1 MFCVTI
7 KGIIP
12 HLFVLTTGG
21 KRFSHALCVWVFFSP
36 AKQVS
41 KGLTFFFFLLE
52 VLNVKVVLYT
62 EKSKYL
68 CELMHL

>member
-21 KRFSHALCVWVFFSP
+21 KRFSHALCVWVFFFP
-36 AKQVS
+36 AKQVL
-41 KGLTFFFFLLE
+41 KGLTFFFLLE

>member
-1 MFCVTI
+1 MLCVTI
-7 KGIIP
+7 KGISP

-21 KRFSHALCVWVFFSP
+21 KSFSHALCVWVFLPPLNKSLE
-36 AKQVS
+36 S
-41 KGLTFFFFLLE
+41 LDIFFLLE
-52 VLNVKVVLYT
+52 VLNLKVVLYT